1 MSISDP
7 IADALTR
14 IRNANSAKNEKVDL
28 PASKLVREILRII
41 KREGF
46 IRDYKFIEDKKQG
59 ILRAYLKRAPSGDSV
74 ITDIQRISKPGL
86 RVYAPVGK
94 IPRVLSGLG
103 VAILS
108 TSKGV
113 LTGKEARKGRIGG
126 ELICKIW

>member
-14 IRNANSAKNEKVDL
+14 IRNANSAKKEKVDL
-28 PASKLVREILRII
+28 PASKLSREILKII

-59 ILRAYLKRAPSGDSV
+59 VLRVYLKRAASGDSA

-86 RVYAPVGK
+86 RVYTPAGK

-103 VAILS
+103 VVILS
-108 TSKGV
+108 TSKGL
-113 LTGKEARKGRIGG
+113 LTGKEARKGQIGG